1 MYSLW
6 LVLYIW
12 YSFWILF
19 YFFFLMIRRPPRST
33 RTDTLFP
40 YTTLFRAGRRAER
53 GGAAQRPVR
62 VRGVPA
68 GEVRCAPSA
77 PGSPGRRAAD
87 AAVLLL
93 LASHRGHACRLR
105 CRVRPRP
112 PGPGP
117 PRPDPAV
124 RTGAPLHPSRTST
137 PPSPRPQP

>member
-40 YTTLFRAGRRAER
+40 YTTLFRSGRRAER
-53 GGAAQRPVR
+53 GGAAERPVR

-87 AAVLLL
+87 AAVLRV
-93 LASHRGHACRLR
+93 LASHRGHAGRLR
-105 CRVRPRP
+105 CRVRRRPR
-112 PGPGP
+112 GRG
-117 PRPDPAV
+117 RARADQAV
-124 RTGAPLHPSRTST
+124 RDGARRHPS
-137 PPSPRPQP
+137 